1 MTVEKGLEFS
11 RAVAIADL
19 SGGEIRIDAEADE
32 RAALARRFGLVA
44 LDSLDATVHL
54 IAKEGGGVQLRG
66 TLRADVTQSCVVTLK
81 PVHSFI
87 EASFDRHYAQ
97 TEKTGTP
104 EEEDIALDAEDPP
117 EPLVDDIIDLGEAV
131 SEQLALEINPF
142 PRSKEATFEGYV
154 SGSPDTG
161 GEAAPSGPFAA
172 LTEFRKLKRDSE

>member
-1 MTVEKGLEFS
+1 MTIEKGPEFS

-19 SGGEIRIDAEADE
+19 TGGEIRIDAEADE

-44 LDSLDATVHL
+44 LDSLDAMVHL

-66 TLRADVTQSCVVTLK
+66 TLRADVTQSCVVTLQ

-104 EEEDIALDAEDPP
+104 EEEDSRSMAKIRPNRWSTTSSISARPSPSNWLWRSTPFRDP
-117 EPLVDDIIDLGEAV
+117 
-131 SEQLALEINPF
+131 
-142 PRSKEATFEGYV
+142 
-154 SGSPDTG
+154 
-161 GEAAPSGPFAA
+161 
-172 LTEFRKLKRDSE
+172 RKLPSTVTSAVPQIPETRRRHRVLSRP